1 MTDVSAASGA
11 AGRPATASDDPDVQ
25 ELSHLMPALW
35 RTLIRAT
42 RDSDRMPA
50 LESQV
55 SILRRLSAAGR
66 LSPAQLAEELHL
78 ARPTISNLLKGLV
91 SEGIVARERSSSD
104 GRSVWL
110 TLTGRGEDILEGFRR
125 GRAETLAE
133 ALDAIPA
140 DDRDLISA
148 ALPSFEV
155 LLHQLEEMS
164 GGEPV

>member
-1 MTDVSAASGA
+1 MTD
-11 AGRPATASDDPDVQ
+11 ATAPRGAGTAGATQSDDPVVQ

-35 RTLIRAT
+35 RTLLRAT
-42 RDSDRMPA
+42 RGSDRMPA

-78 ARPTISNLLKGLV
+78 ARPTISNLLRGLV
-91 SEGIVARERSSSD
+91 SEGIVQRERSPSD
-104 GRSVWL
+104 GRSVSL
-110 TLTGRGEDILEGFRR
+110 TLTDRGRGILETFRR

-140 DDRDLISA
+140 GDRELIIA
-148 ALPSFEV
+148 ALPAFEV
-155 LLHQLEEMS
+155 LLHRLEDMS